1 MNKKNMNQATYLNN
15 QFIVAM
21 PGLIDP
27 NFFHTVT
34 FLCQHNDEGALG
46 IVINRP
52 IQMKLG
58 EIFMQMNIPV
68 TSSIASDMPVFAGG
82 PVQQEHGFVLH
93 TKEGK
98 WDVSMPI
105 SDTVSLT
112 TSRDIIE
119 AIALDK
125 GPKHYLV
132 ALGYAGWGEGQLEQE
147 ILANSWLNTPFN
159 KNVLFDMSIDKRWR
173 AAAEQIGININQL
186 TTQAGHC

>member
-21 PGLIDP
+21 PGLVDP

-68 TSSIASDMPVFAGG
+68 TSFSASEMTVFAGG

-119 AIALDK
+119 AIALDE

-132 ALGYAGWGEGQLEQE
+132 ALGYSGWSEGQLEQE
-147 ILANSWLNTPFN
+147 ILANTWLNTPFN
-159 KNVLFDMSIDKRWR
+159 KSVLFDTPIDKRWR
-173 AAAEQIGININQL
+173 EAAEQIGININQL